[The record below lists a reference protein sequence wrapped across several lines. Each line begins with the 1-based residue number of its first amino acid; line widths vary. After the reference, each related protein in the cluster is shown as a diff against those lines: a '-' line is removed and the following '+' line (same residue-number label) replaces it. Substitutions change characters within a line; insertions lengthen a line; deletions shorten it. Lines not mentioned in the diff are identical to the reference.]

1 MPWDSAKLVVGQH
14 SGITPRALR
23 TDLVGP
29 LMSKFR
35 PQPDLPLKGTKTVDF
50 STKEEFELHVH
61 KCFGK
66 IFDDLMKVDALVK
79 EGAEKE
85 EVDGKFGVMN
95 ELRDYIE
102 DVILHCHLAWQYH
115 RLSRMVPG
123 PVSTWDKIETEENK
137 PASASVEKG

>member
-1 MPWDSAKLVVGQH
+1 M
-14 SGITPRALR
+14 
-23 TDLVGP
+23 
-29 LMSKFR
+29 
-35 PQPDLPLKGTKTVDF
+35 DF
-50 STKEEFELHVH
+50 SSKEEFELHVH

-66 IFDDLMKVDALVK
+66 IFDNLMKVDALVK

-85 EVDGKFGVMN
+85 EEDGKYGVMN

-123 PVSTWDKIETEENK
+123 PVSTWDKIEKEGNQPE
-137 PASASVEKG
+137 PAVMEKG